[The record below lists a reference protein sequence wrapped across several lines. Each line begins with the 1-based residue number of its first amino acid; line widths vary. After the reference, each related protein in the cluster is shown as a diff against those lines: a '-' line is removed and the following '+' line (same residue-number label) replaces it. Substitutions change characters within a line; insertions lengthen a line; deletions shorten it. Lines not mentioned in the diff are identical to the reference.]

1 MSTKKQ
7 DDIELYNNSH
17 RLKFAFLITPNS
29 VTKSHF
35 GLSLTFLVKVIA
47 IIYSF
52 RAITTTFHSFSNPK
66 LKMDNIDLFFNYLC
80 IITAILQYISI
91 YTKSY
96 IISYSVYLVYFSHF
110 LIKAGMSSFILYKKL
125 TLGKILFNT
134 FLGISLGLSFGTLMN
149 LLSTWIIFSYFVFCY
164 NYNINKIKD

>member
-29 VTKSHF
+29 VTKSYF

-96 IISYSVYLVYFSHF
+96 IISYSVYLV
-110 LIKAGMSSFILYKKL
+110 
-125 TLGKILFNT
+125 LFT
-134 FLGISLGLSFGTLMN
+134 
-149 LLSTWIIFSYFVFCY
+149 FSYQGWYEFLY
-164 NYNINKIKD
+164 LI